1 MKTQR
6 ARAVLGADDMRAEG
20 EVHATPG
27 APVAAVAAGTILL
40 RMGLLLGALGSAAC
54 KAPPPAPPPFKPIAT
69 TAELMHAVV
78 DPSADVLWASVG
90 SVSTLEGVE
99 DFFPRTEDEW
109 IRIENA
115 ATVLMESGNL
125 LMIGE
130 RAQDQT
136 EWMTRS
142 QDLVDAGKLALTAAQ
157 SRNPD
162 EIFKV
167 GGEVYA
173 ACDAC
178 HQLYWVEGADPD
190 GVKPD
195 AAKPASQ

>member
-1 MKTQR
+1 MPERETRMRPALEMKTQR
-6 ARAVLGADDMRAEG
+6 PDRAAA
-20 EVHATPG
+20 A
-27 APVAAVAAGTILL
+27 APTILL
-40 RMGLLLGALGSAAC
+40 PAALLLGALAATAC
-54 KAPPPAPPPFKPIAT
+54 QPPAPPPPPFKPIAT

-90 SVSTLEGVE
+90 SIVTTEGIE
-99 DFFPRTEDEW
+99 DFYPRTEEEW
-109 IRIENA
+109 IKIENA

-130 RAQDQT
+130 RAQDQAG
-136 EWMTRS
+136 WMTLS
-142 QDLVDAGKLALTAAQ
+142 QGLIDAGKLALTAAQ

-162 EIFKV
+162 EIFRI

-178 HQLYWVEGADPD
+178 HQQYWVEGADPD
-190 GVKPD
+190 GAVPVG
-195 AAKPASQ
+195 Q

>member
-1 MKTQR
+1 MRWAPEMKT
-6 ARAVLGADDMRAEG
+6 
-20 EVHATPG
+20 
-27 APVAAVAAGTILL
+27 
-40 RMGLLLGALGSAAC
+40 LLLGALALAAC
-54 KAPPPAPPPFKPIAT
+54 QAPPPPPAQPPFKPIAT

-90 SVSTLEGVE
+90 STVTTEGVE
-99 DFFPRTEDEW
+99 DFYPRTEEEW
-109 IRIENA
+109 TKIENA

-130 RAQDQT
+130 RAQDQA

-162 EIFKV
+162 EIFRV
-167 GGEVYA
+167 GGDVYA
-173 ACDAC
+173 ACDTC
-178 HQLYWVEGADPD
+178 HQRYWKEGADPD
-190 GVKPD
+190 GAVPKG
-195 AAKPASQ
+195 Q

>member
-1 MKTQR
+1 
-6 ARAVLGADDMRAEG
+6 MRPALFPR
-20 EVHATPG
+20 V
-27 APVAAVAAGTILL
+27 
-40 RMGLLLGALGSAAC
+40 LLGALAMVAC
-54 KAPPPAPPPFKPIAT
+54 KAPPPPPAPPPFKPIAT

-90 SVSTLEGVE
+90 SVSTTEGVE
-99 DFFPRTEDEW
+99 DFFPRTEEEW
-109 IRIENA
+109 IKIENA

-130 RAQDQT
+130 RAQDQA
-136 EWMTRS
+136 EWMTLS
-142 QDLVDAGKLALTAAQ
+142 QGLVDAGKLALAAAQ

-162 EIFKV
+162 QIFST

-178 HQLYWVEGADPD
+178 HQRYWVEGADPD
-190 GVKPD
+190 GAVPD
-195 AAKPASQ
+195 PQ